1 MSGRRTGGFTLVELL
16 VVIAIIGILIAL
28 LLPAVQAAREAARRM
43 QCSNH
48 LKQIGLALHNYLTA
62 NSGCFPIGCRP
73 LGGGR
78 HGHGVF
84 SHLLPY
90 LEQENIHETF
100 DIDGDTFVEEHR
112 YTIVPEYIC
121 PSYPHDHVN
130 RGSQFPSYCQGAVT
144 TYQGVGGARPD
155 LTQDKTTSSA
165 YGDMPH
171 NGFCVWNRVRR
182 DRDITDGL
190 SNTLAF
196 GEFIQRDK
204 QGGGYQ
210 SPPGNVRPWI
220 NGDNANRGSYAFKVV
235 VHPINAPLD
244 RITDAVPFNHL
255 QMSSAHSGGANFLV
269 ADGSVHFLS
278 ESFDLETYRSLAT
291 VGDGE
296 NANLPQ

>member
-1 MSGRRTGGFTLVELL
+1 MSRRRPGGFTLVELL

-73 LGGGR
+73 LGGSR

-90 LEQENIHETF
+90 LEQENVHETF
-100 DIDGDTFVEEHR
+100 DLDGDTFVEDHR
-112 YTIVPEYIC
+112 FTVIPEYIC
-121 PSYPHDHVN
+121 PSYNLDYVN
-130 RGSQFPSYCQGAVT
+130 RGSQYPSYCQGAVT

-155 LTQDKTTSSA
+155 LTQDKTVSTS

-171 NGFCVWNRVRR
+171 NGFCVWNRIRKHR
-182 DRDITDGL
+182 DVTDGL

-196 GEFIQRDK
+196 GEFTHRDK
-204 QGGGYQ
+204 QGAYHG
-210 SPPGNVRPWI
+210 PPGNVRPWI
-220 NGDNANRGSYAFKVV
+220 NGDNAGLGSYAFKVV
-235 VHPINAPLD
+235 VHPIDAPLD
-244 RITDAVPFNHL
+244 RSTDGVPFNHL
-255 QMSSAHSGGANFLV
+255 PMSSEHSEGANFLV
-269 ADGSVHFLS
+269 ADGSVHFLPAS
-278 ESFDLETYRSLAT
+278 LDLETYRSLAT

-296 NANLPQ
+296 NANLPE